1 MSYCLH
7 IKYFPHL
14 TNCFIKI
21 MFHFVVWLNLKLE
34 LLMSWENYKTFNQL
48 NINYIIAITS

>member
-1 MSYCLH
+1 
-7 IKYFPHL
+7 
-14 TNCFIKI
+14 